1 MITVVG
7 LGYVGLTAALGF
19 AEKGLDVIGYD
30 KNKHL
35 LDLLRDGEIP
45 IHEPGLKEALNRTYN
60 KYLTITDDPELAY
73 QSDIIFYCVG
83 TPSREDGSADLSI
96 LTASVKET
104 LLHADP
110 ERYIILV
117 IKSTVPP
124 GTCKNAI
131 KPVIES
137 SGRRSGIEFG
147 LVNNPEFL
155 REGFGW
161 KDFMK
166 PDRIVLGGDD
176 EKSLNLVSE
185 IYKDFGAP
193 INRVS
198 TNTSEFIKYGSNSIL
213 ATMISFANEMSLI
226 ADAIGDIEIEKTF
239 HALHQDHRWT
249 GSPAQM
255 ASYFF
260 PGAGFGGYCLPK
272 DTAALISC
280 SREAGYEPALLESV
294 LNTNLRIKLQAAEK
308 IARAAEKNDRIA
320 ILGLAFKPD
329 TGDVR
334 ETVARNIIESLLD
347 KGYHNIVAY
356 DPLAAENFAQAFG
369 LKIEYASSLEEAV
382 EGSSLVVLL
391 TAWKEFIEKRNYLK
405 NFRVLDFRYVL
416 K

>member
-1 MITVVG
+1 VITVVG

-19 AEKGLDVIGYD
+19 ADKGMKVIGYD
-30 KNKHL
+30 KNESL
-35 LDLLRDGEIP
+35 LNDLRNGKIP
-45 IHEPGLKEALNRTYN
+45 IHEPGLKEALARTYS
-60 KYLTITDDPELAY
+60 KTLTITDQPEIAH
-73 QSDIIFYCVG
+73 QSEIIFYCVG
-83 TPSREDGSADLSI
+83 TPSKEDGSADLSI
-96 LTASVKET
+96 LTAAINET
-104 LLHADP
+104 LQHSPRDKYLV
-110 ERYIILV
+110 LV

-124 GTCKNAI
+124 GTCKDII
-131 KPVIES
+131 KPLIES
-137 SGRRSGIEFG
+137 TGRVSGVDFG

-155 REGFGW
+155 REGLGW
-161 KDFMK
+161 KDFME
-166 PDRIVLGGDD
+166 PDRIVIGGDD
-176 EKSLNLVSE
+176 ENSLNAISE
-185 IYKDFGAP
+185 IYEDFGAP

-239 HALHQDHRWT
+239 QALHQDHRWT

-260 PGAGFGGYCLPK
+260 PGCGFGGYCLPK

-280 SREAGYEPALLESV
+280 SRKAGYEPDLLESV
-294 LNTNLRIKLQAAEK
+294 LKTNLRIRIQAAEK
-308 IARAAEKNDRIA
+308 IARAARKDDRIA

-329 TGDVR
+329 TSDVR
-334 ETVARNIIESLLD
+334 ETVARDIIKSLLK

-356 DPLAAENFAQAFG
+356 DPLAANNFAKAFG

-382 EGSSLVVLL
+382 EGSDLVVLL
-391 TAWKEFIEKRNYLK
+391 TAWREFIENRDFLK
-405 NFRVLDFRYVL
+405 KFKLLDFRYVL

>member
-1 MITVVG
+1 VITVVG

-19 AEKGLDVIGYD
+19 ADKGFDVIGYD
-30 KNKHL
+30 KDQSL
-35 LDLLRDGEIP
+35 IDLLRTGEIP
-45 IHEPGLKEALNRTYN
+45 IHEPGLKEALGRTLNRN
-60 KYLTITDDPELAY
+60 VQITDNAEKAL

-83 TPSREDGSADLSI
+83 TPSGEDGRADLSI
-96 LTASVKET
+96 LIAALEET
-104 LLHADP
+104 LQNSP
-110 ERYIILV
+110 PGKYFVPV

-124 GTCKNAI
+124 GTCKDII
-131 KPVIES
+131 KPLIES
-137 SGRRSGIEFG
+137 SGLISGTNFG

-161 KDFMK
+161 EDFMK
-166 PDRIVLGGDD
+166 PDRIVIGGDD
-176 EKSLNLVSE
+176 DRSLTAISD

-193 INRVS
+193 IYRVS

-239 HALHQDHRWT
+239 QALHQDHRWS

-260 PGAGFGGYCLPK
+260 PGCGFGGYCLPK
-272 DTAALISC
+272 DTAALISRA
-280 SREAGYEPALLESV
+280 RESGYNPVLLESV
-294 LNTNLRIKLQAAEK
+294 LKTNEEIKIQVAEK
-308 IARAAEKNDRIA
+308 IARAADKNSRIA

-329 TGDVR
+329 TSDVR
-334 ETVARNIIESLLD
+334 ETVVRRIIELLLE

-356 DPLAAENFAQAFG
+356 DPLAADNFSRAFG
-369 LKIEYASSLEEAV
+369 LEIEYAASLEEAV
-382 EGSSLVVLL
+382 EGSDLVVLL
-391 TAWKEFIEKRNYLK
+391 TAWKKFIEKRDYLK
-405 NFRVLDFRYVL
+405 KFRVLDFRYVL